1 MATRMTKRKAAI
13 ANRYIELKT
22 MLEERR
28 RELMTDVH
36 GRIHNVRADSRQER
50 EVLDEGES
58 SDVDIQED
66 IELAL
71 IQMKSET
78 LAKVND
84 ALRRLDDGTYGRCF
98 ECGEPIAEARL
109 RALPF
114 AARCKDCEEARE
126 SAEQREHLHAP
137 RRGTSS
143 LLFDMSN

>member
-1 MATRMTKRKAAI
+1 MTKRKAAI

-36 GRIHNVRADSRQER
+36 GRIHNVRADRRQER

-137 RRGTSS
+137 RHGTSGF
-143 LLFDMSN
+143 LFDMSN